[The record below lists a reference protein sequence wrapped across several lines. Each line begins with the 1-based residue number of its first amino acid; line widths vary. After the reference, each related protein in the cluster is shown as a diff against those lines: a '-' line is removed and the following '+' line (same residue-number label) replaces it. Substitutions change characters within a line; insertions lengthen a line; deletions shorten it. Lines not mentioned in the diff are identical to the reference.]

1 LLLVIDGM
9 AEKYG
14 LLPSEVLEKATT
26 MDLAISYQAG
36 ILKMRE
42 QKKQRGEG
50 ISDTYSESEILEKW
64 NKVKG
69 TKV

>member
-14 LLPSEVLEKATT
+14 LLPSEVLQRATT
-26 MDLAISYQAG
+26 TDLAISHHAS

-42 QKKQRGEG
+42 QKKQRGES
-50 ISDTYSESEILEKW
+50 ISDTYTEAEILQRW
-64 NKVKG
+64 NKTKG
-69 TKV
+69 S